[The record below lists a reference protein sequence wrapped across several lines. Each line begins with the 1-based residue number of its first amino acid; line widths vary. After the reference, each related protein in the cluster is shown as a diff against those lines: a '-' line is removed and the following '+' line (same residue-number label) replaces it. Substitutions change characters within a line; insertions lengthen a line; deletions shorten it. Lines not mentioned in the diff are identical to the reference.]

1 MDRKEPLR
9 NIDSVF
15 RSINRMSAEAEWH
28 REELRDE
35 ISASGLNAERLVNN
49 VKARVSE
56 MLSRSGDKI
65 SLLPLLNEL
74 KRRTRLSASDIARKL
89 GVPLLFLSTVERYA
103 DIIPSAW
110 RSELADRAERSL
122 QVSRELVL
130 ATLEIPALEVAAL
143 RDPALRDEKL
153 SYEKILEES
162 GIEESE
168 RRFWLSLVSGA

>member
-1 MDRKEPLR
+1 MDRREPLR
-9 NIDSVF
+9 DIDSLF
-15 RSINRMSAEAEWH
+15 RSINRISAEAEWQ
-28 REELRDE
+28 REELKDE
-35 ISASGLNAERLVNN
+35 VNASGLNAERLLYN

-122 QVSRELVL
+122 QVSREVVL
-130 ATLEIPALEVAAL
+130 ATLEVPALEVAAL
-143 RDPALRDEKL
+143 KDPVLRHEKL
-153 SYEKILEES
+153 SYEKILDES